1 MRKHGNA
8 CYTAAVLSLGLT
20 MLCTLIYGLTLS
32 KETVSDNMITYTP
45 YRIILSISILI
56 QTGFWTTC
64 MYSKWATD
72 PETTAWGLT
81 TIGVT
86 VCGWVGLSTVLTG
99 ITHAVFVCVFI
110 ASFLV
115 TVLILC
121 SLTWQR
127 RVVDMLMLCIAFLLV
142 CIVVMAILYNN
153 KEFYIMEHM
162 ALITY
167 SLIFTFLFLSHTP
180 DQWGALPEDQPSNE
194 GENLTQMHTKM
205 QSQVTQL
212 QFERVSQRAMHYHAR
227 A

>member
-1 MRKHGNA
+1 MKRQVAA
-8 CYTAAVLSLGLT
+8 CYIISVLSLGLT
-20 MLCTLIYGLTLS
+20 MLLTLIYGLTIS
-32 KETVSDNMITYTP
+32 SETVSENMDTYTA
-45 YRIILSISILI
+45 YRIILSISII
-56 QTGFWTTC
+56 IHTGFWAIC
-64 MYSKWATD
+64 MYSKWDID
-72 PETTAWGLT
+72 PETTTWGLI

-86 VCGWVGLSTVLTG
+86 VGGWVGLSTILTG
-99 ITHAVFVCVFI
+99 TTHAVYVCVFI
-110 ASFLV
+110 SSFLV

-127 RVVDMLMLCIAFLLV
+127 HVVDMLMLCTAFLLV
-142 CIVVMAILYNN
+142 CIVVMTILYNN
-153 KEFYIMEHM
+153 KEFYIMEHV

-167 SLIFTFLFLSHTP
+167 CLIFILFFLSHTP

-212 QFERVSQRAMHYHAR
+212 QFERVSQRAMHYNAR